1 MKCYQL
7 KEGKGL
13 KSLEWRDLQQR
24 MALLDILSV
33 VRNSFEKNGFA
44 VTPTVYFDKSVPEA
58 EVTELSGFVVKMK
71 GKVVTDRNAVG
82 LTHIVYP
89 FGPNGD
95 PDDGEVCLPHASLQ
109 DWLFFLRGSINALA
123 GHVSFL
129 QCTLVHIILSTG
141 TCL

>member
-33 VRNSFEKNGFA
+33 VRNSFEKNGFP
-44 VTPTVYFDKSVPEA
+44 VTPTVYFDKSVPEV

-82 LTHIVYP
+82 LTHIVFP

-95 PDDGEVCLPHASLQ
+95 PDDGEVCLPLLRSQGLIRLQSASKGL
-109 DWLFFLRGSINALA
+109 DGRVPFLAI
-123 GHVSFL
+123 
-129 QCTLVHIILSTG
+129 
-141 TCL
+141 CLLHLLDLHFIVR

>member
-24 MALLDILSV
+24 MALLDILSY
-33 VRNSFEKNGFA
+33 VRSSMEKNGFP

-58 EVTELSGFVVKMK
+58 DLAELTGFVWKMK

-82 LTHIVYP
+82 LTHIIFP
-89 FGPNGD
+89 FGPHGD
-95 PDDGEVCLPHASLQ
+95 PDDGEVCLLLLLCVPCSQARLK
-109 DWLFFLRGSINALA
+109 
-123 GHVSFL
+123 V
-129 QCTLVHIILSTG
+129 
-141 TCL
+141 CLGF